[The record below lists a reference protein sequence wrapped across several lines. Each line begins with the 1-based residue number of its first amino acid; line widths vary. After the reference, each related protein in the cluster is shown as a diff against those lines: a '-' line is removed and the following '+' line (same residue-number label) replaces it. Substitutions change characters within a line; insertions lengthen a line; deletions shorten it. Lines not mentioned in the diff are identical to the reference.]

1 MPDRPNQPISG
12 LFGHEPGRE
21 GEYPSAH
28 RVGFPLIA
36 GQPPVDLITYRE
48 DNFGDH
54 GLGWFDVHAGGRIVA
69 SVAARA
75 VAEIHYTEEQQA

>member
-1 MPDRPNQPISG
+1 MSGRPDQPVKTLI
-12 LFGHEPGRE
+12 GHEPGRE
-21 GEYPSAH
+21 GEYPSLFTIGTPM
-28 RVGFPLIA
+28 RS

-54 GLGWFDVHAGGRIVA
+54 GLGWFDVHAGGRIIA

-75 VAEIHYTEEQQA
+75 VAEIHYSEEQQP